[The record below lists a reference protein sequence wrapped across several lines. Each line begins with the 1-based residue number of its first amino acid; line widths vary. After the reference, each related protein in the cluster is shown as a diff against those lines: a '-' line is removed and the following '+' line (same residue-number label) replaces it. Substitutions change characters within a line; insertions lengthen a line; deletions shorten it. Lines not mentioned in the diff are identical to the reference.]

1 MLAGL
6 GSTLIPGLEEP
17 SKKRKETKKEGEKE
31 KVNETYIDLLQTD
44 PHSSLVFLG
53 NVFPIFICPC

>member
-6 GSTLIPGLEEP
+6 GSTLISGLEEP

-31 KVNETYIDLLQTD
+31 KVNETYIYISIANR
-44 PHSSLVFLG
+44 PSLKFG
-53 NVFPIFICPC
+53 IFG

>member
-6 GSTLIPGLEEP
+6 GSTLIPGLEEL

-31 KVNETYIDLLQTD
+31 KVNETYISIANR
-44 PHSSLVFLG
+44 PSLKFG
-53 NVFPIFICPC
+53 IFG